1 MLASYLKLA
10 SFLWV
15 MEIFVNQLVYF
26 GFFQSLLLLGVY
38 LFSAKNRKNING
50 YIAFLIFV
58 LFIGLLG
65 RVLYVSKVFGDNFR
79 FITLSE
85 FAILLFGATVFL
97 FTKSSLNNRK
107 FVFNDLIHYVPGIV
121 YILIVIFYF
130 MVPSDEVIVARI
142 KSGELYTVVS
152 ILVGIGLT
160 FNCMYW
166 ALSLRQFLRFRGEL
180 KNELSYTLKTQ
191 FFLNFL
197 IAIGVCLLVWT
208 GIYIT
213 SLLGNDTMERDTRKF
228 IWLGIAFI
236 ILFIAYYGMIAPD
249 LYRIQSFNLT
259 QKYSQSKLSYAD
271 LDTLKAQLEQMM
283 TAKKPYLNNKLMKA
297 ELAAMLGVSNPE
309 LARLLNERI
318 GMNFFEFV
326 NYYRIK
332 EFISLA
338 KTEKAKE
345 LTFFGLAQ
353 EAGFNSKTTFNKA
366 FKSLMGTSPSAYFS
380 KKV

>member
-1 MLASYLKLA
+1 
-10 SFLWV
+10 

-26 GFFQSLLLLGVY
+26 GFFQSLFLLGVY

-58 LFIGLLG
+58 LFVGLLG
-65 RVLYVSKVFGDNFR
+65 RVLYASKVFGDNFR
-79 FITLSE
+79 LITISE

-97 FTKSSLNNRK
+97 FTKSSLNNERFRAK
-107 FVFNDLIHYVPGIV
+107 DLIHYIPGIV
-121 YILIVIFYF
+121 YIIFVLFYF
-130 MVPSDEVIVARI
+130 IIPTDEVIIARI
-142 KSGELYTVVS
+142 QRGELYAVVS
-152 ILVGIGLT
+152 VLVGIGLV
-160 FNCMYW
+160 FNCTYW
-166 ALSLRQFLRFRGEL
+166 LLSLRQFLEFRIKL

-197 IAIGVCLLVWT
+197 IAIGVCLLVW
-208 GIYIT
+208 ISMYFI
-213 SLLGNDTMERDTRKF
+213 SLFGFETIERDARKF

-249 LYRIQSFNLT
+249 LFRIQSFNLS
-259 QKYSQSKLSYAD
+259 QKYSQSKLSNKD
-271 LDTLKAQLEQMM
+271 LDILKTQLEQMM
-283 TAKKPYLNNKLMKA
+283 TAKKPYLNTKLMKA
-297 ELAAMLGVSNPE
+297 ELATMLGISNPE

-318 GMNFFEFV
+318 GMNFFDFV

-332 EFISLA
+332 EFIVLA
-338 KTEKAKE
+338 KTDKAKE

-366 FKSLMGTSPSAYFS
+366 FRSLMGTSPSAYFNENL
-380 KKV
+380 

>member
-1 MLASYLKLA
+1 MQ
-10 SFLWV
+10 
-15 MEIFVNQLVYF
+15 IFINQLVYF
-26 GFFQSLLLLGVY
+26 GFFQSLFLLCVY

-65 RVLYVSKVFGDNFR
+65 RVLYVSELFGDNFR

-97 FTKSSLNNRK
+97 FTKSSLNNQCFAVK
-107 FVFNDLIHYVPGIV
+107 DLLHYIPAIV
-121 YILIVIFYF
+121 YISVIVFYF
-130 MVPSDEVIVARI
+130 MIPSDEVIIARV
-142 KSGELYTVVS
+142 KKGELYTVVN
-152 ILVGIGLT
+152 ILVGFGLI
-160 FNCMYW
+160 FNCSYW
-166 ALSLRQFLRFRGEL
+166 LLSLRQFLKFKNNL

-197 IAIGVCLLVWT
+197 MAIGVCLLVW
-208 GIYIT
+208 ISMYIT
-213 SLLGNDTMERDTRKF
+213 SLFGPETIEREARKF

-249 LYRIQSFNLT
+249 LFHIKSLNLS
-259 QKYSQSKLSYAD
+259 QKYSQSKLSQKD
-271 LDTLKAQLEQMM
+271 LEILKTQLEDMM
-283 TAKKPYLNNKLMKA
+283 TAKKPYLNTKLMKA
-297 ELAAMLGVSNPE
+297 ELATMLGISNPE

-318 GMNFFEFV
+318 GMNFFDFI

-332 EFISLA
+332 EFIALA
-338 KTEKAKE
+338 KTKKAQE

-366 FKSLMGTSPSAYFS
+366 FRSLMGTSPSTYLG
-380 KKV
+380 KEL